1 MTRPLHIRQPKL
13 AHVAMAAGVSIGTA
27 SDALNGK
34 GRMSDEVRQRVMDT
48 AEALGYRPN
57 ANARILALGRSEIV
71 ALVTH
76 GPAGSG
82 APRVYWPQLQAAFT
96 ERLLDHGMVA
106 ATMTLDDL
114 TKLDGLPFDLIVY
127 AGLDSAVALP
137 EQIRSGYRVL
147 DIDMTGTSGSGRRL
161 RGQFDGVV
169 TAVLDVLVQRGSRR
183 PGLVIT
189 GDSGREAREVYQSWC
204 HDRGIDATVVDAGL
218 PDRDTRLG
226 RALQQGLDA
235 VFSFLVDG
243 AWLLPALADERT
255 RPLNVVSL
263 GPVPAG
269 EPPGVVVS
277 VVRPDGQDLGS
288 QIADSA
294 FALLRG
300 DRPRPLDVRFLLDED
315 QFPVDPV
322 QRPGAG

>member
-1 MTRPLHIRQPKL
+1 MTQPPPLRRPKL

-34 GRMSDEVRQRVMDT
+34 GRMSDGVRTRVIET
-48 AEALGYRPN
+48 AEAIGYRPN

-76 GPAGSG
+76 GPAGSA

-127 AGLDSAVALP
+127 AGLDSPAALP
-137 EQIRSGYRVL
+137 EEIRADYRVF
-147 DIDMTGTSGSGRRL
+147 DIDMAGDSEVGLRL
-161 RGQFDGVV
+161 RTRFA
-169 TAVLDVLVQRGSRR
+169 AVCRAALDLLVEQGARR
-183 PGLVIT
+183 PGLVFT
-189 GDSGREAREVYQSWC
+189 GDSGKTARGVYEQWCTLRGIEPSEVDAARP
-204 HDRGIDATVVDAGL
+204 DRGE
-218 PDRDTRLG
+218 RLAA
-226 RALQQGLDA
+226 ALGHGLDA

-243 AWLLPALADERT
+243 DWLLPALAGGAKGRT
-255 RPLNVVSL
+255 LDVVSL
-263 GPVPAG
+263 GPVPTG
-269 EPPGVVVS
+269 DHPGVHVRLI
-277 VVRPDGQDLGS
+277 RPDGHDLGA

-294 FALLRG
+294 FAILRG
-300 DRPRPLDVRFLLDED
+300 RPPQPLDVRFLLDAEP
-315 QFPVDPV
+315 FET
-322 QRPGAG
+322 G